1 LISSGRR
8 LASVVL
14 GLVIGLASGA
24 VAMAAPISVQVGD
37 SDGFGFGA
45 PNNGT
50 GVLWPGAHI
59 TDVCSALYPGS
70 GPNSSETGTVLLP
83 FAGLLNSGTVT
94 IAMGDFQASEFTA
107 INANINGNA
116 LPFGLQDGFQVTTVR
131 VFPLTPAEIAA
142 ANLAGQVILNFNHA
156 GSVDFIAFDFFRLD
170 GDATLEPVPEPA
182 TLLLF
187 GSTMMGLGALNRWRR
202 RAQS

>member
-1 LISSGRR
+1 
-8 LASVVL
+8 
-14 GLVIGLASGA
+14 
-24 VAMAAPISVQVGD
+24 MAAPISVQVGD
-37 SDGFGFGA
+37 ADGFGFGA

-50 GVLWPGAHI
+50 GVVWPGLGPSGSGFDGRSVAESGATNGAHI
-59 TDVCSALYPGS
+59 TDVYSALYPTF
-70 GPNSSETGTVLLP
+70 GPNSSETGSVLLP

-94 IAMGDFQASEFTA
+94 IATGDFQASEFTA
-107 INANINGNA
+107 INANINGVA
-116 LPFGLQDGFQVTTVR
+116 LPFGFQDGFQVTSVK
-131 VFPLTPAEIAA
+131 VFPLSPAEIAA